1 MFKLSANC
9 PRCKEKI
16 PTFRKPTSIRQGMWG
31 GWTCSKCGCEIDRQ
45 GNEIVNSPP
54 LKSEILG
61 IVETGRVEE
70 SLGSDR
76 RIIDNSKSSVNLTRK
91 FSISKEWA
99 RTCSIEYEKA
109 QVGSTELGIGI
120 DEITSIKTSFEE
132 TIRKQYSISEETK
145 EVYSEEIEIE
155 VPSSIK
161 LNLVFQWKRIWQCG
175 FIKFRNQN
183 NEELKVPFR
192 VVVGV
197 TFDQLQIDEN
207 S

>member
-1 MFKLSANC
+1 MLKLDFQNNSA
-9 PRCKEKI
+9 P
-16 PTFRKPTSIRQGMWG
+16 
-31 GWTCSKCGCEIDRQ
+31 KCA
-45 GNEIVNSPP
+45 IV
-54 LKSEILG
+54 
-61 IVETGRVEE
+61 T
-70 SLGSDR
+70 
-76 RIIDNSKSSVNLTRK
+76 
-91 FSISKEWA
+91 
-99 RTCSIEYEKA
+99 
-109 QVGSTELGIGI
+109 GSTELGIGI

-155 VPSSIK
+155 VSSSIK